1 MTTAVEVTERI
12 NDIIVNGGYP
22 IEQVADFFVDDDD
35 VIKYHPELYQL
46 FCKLNKNVE
55 EIKKYLNV
63 E

>member
-1 MTTAVEVTERI
+1 MTTAAEVAERI
-12 NDIIVNGGYP
+12 NDVAVNGGYP
-22 IEQVADFFVDDDD
+22 IEQIADFFVDDTD
-35 VIKYHPELYQL
+35 VIKYHPELHHL